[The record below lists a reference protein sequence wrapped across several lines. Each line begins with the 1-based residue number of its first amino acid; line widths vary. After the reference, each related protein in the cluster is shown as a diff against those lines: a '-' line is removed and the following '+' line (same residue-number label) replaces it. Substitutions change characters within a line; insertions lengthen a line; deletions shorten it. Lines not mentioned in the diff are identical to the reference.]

1 MSGRDTALAAIA
13 LLCALLQGQSAANA
27 QKKPLPGK
35 VETAEA
41 LPVEP
46 QVVLPEMWAR
56 RPRLPLDLAEAVAIA
71 IRDNITVQS
80 AYLQRIGDKF
90 GLKVARSEF
99 RPKYE
104 LFGNAGFNS
113 RYSDDSDLRSDDWG
127 RNIGAVVSLRLP
139 TGGALALTGQQGG
152 STQIRST
159 FLDSYQSAI
168 NLSFVQPLLRGG
180 GFTVGTA
187 QLVQA
192 ERADQ
197 AAQIN
202 LQQTLI
208 STITQVVLAYRS
220 YLLSLRS
227 LQIAQQAL
235 DRSRQQQT
243 INQQL
248 VAAGRLPEVELI
260 QSETA
265 IANQR
270 LSVQSA
276 LNAAES
282 ARLALVLAL
291 RLDQNMVP
299 LPIEPIRPERLTLAT
314 DEAIATAFARR
325 PDYLLSGIN
334 LANAE
339 LQLELA
345 KNDQLWELN
354 FETSYLLAGNGQDV
368 YASSRR
374 VGPAQEGEFAAVVR
388 LSAPLNDL
396 SRKQTLVN
404 SRIGLTRTRNDIVQ
418 LEENIRIEVADAV
431 SNANLSW
438 EQLQLAQR
446 SLELSRRQLEIEETK
461 LRAGRSSSFQIVS
474 FQNDLQQAENAYLQS
489 QIDYLNSLTQLDA
502 SLGTTLDHWGVTIDP
517 EAPLKPS
524 DIERYDVSRQ

>member
-1 MSGRDTALAAIA
+1 MARAQDPVAGKRANIGRVAPAAPRA
-13 LLCALLQGQSAANA
+13 TDPLV
-27 QKKPLPGK
+27 PLP
-35 VETAEA
+35 E
-41 LPVEP
+41 L
-46 QVVLPEMWAR
+46 WAGR
-56 RPRLPLDLAEAVAIA
+56 KRQPIDLAEAVAIA
-71 IRDNITVQS
+71 LRDNITVQN
-80 AYLQRIGDKF
+80 AYLQQIGDKF
-90 GLKVARSEF
+90 GVKVARSEF

-104 LFGNAGFNS
+104 LFGDAGFNS
-113 RYSDDSDLRSDDWG
+113 RYTDGSDLRSDDWG

-168 NLSFVQPLLRGG
+168 NLTFVQPLLRGG

-208 STITQVVLAYRS
+208 STITQVVLAYRN
-220 YLLSLRS
+220 YVLSLGS
-227 LQIAQQAL
+227 LQIAEQAL
-235 DRSRQQQT
+235 ERSRQQQT

-248 VAAGRLPEVELI
+248 VEAGRLPEVELI

-299 LPIEPIRPERLTLAT
+299 VPTEPIRTERLSLAT

-354 FETSYLLAGNGQDV
+354 FVTSYLLTGNAEDV
-368 YASSRR
+368 YASTRR

-396 SRKQTLVN
+396 SRKQSLVN
-404 SRIGLTRTRNDIVQ
+404 ARIGLTRTRNDIVQ
-418 LEENIRIEVADAV
+418 LEENIQIEVADAV
-431 SNANLSW
+431 SNTDLSW
-438 EQLQLAQR
+438 GQLELAQR

-489 QIDYLNSLTQLDA
+489 QISYLNSLTQLDA
-502 SLGTTLDHWGVTIDP
+502 SIGTTLDHWGVTIDP
-517 EAPLKPS
+517 KTPLRPS
-524 DIERYDVSRQ
+524 DIQRYDASRQ